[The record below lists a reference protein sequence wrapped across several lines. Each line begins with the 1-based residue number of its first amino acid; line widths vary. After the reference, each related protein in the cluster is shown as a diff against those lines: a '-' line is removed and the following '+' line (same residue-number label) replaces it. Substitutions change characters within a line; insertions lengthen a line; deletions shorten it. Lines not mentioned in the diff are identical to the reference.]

1 VHEAPG
7 ALPGC
12 ERRLVEKPGFTKIPQ
27 ESAPPMFYLPVRRL
41 FCFVIAA
48 LVLPIA
54 ALAQD
59 FPNKPVTLIVPW
71 PAGGSTDLAMR
82 ALAEATQKYLGQA
95 IVIDNKPGGGGTL
108 GPGNMAQTAR
118 PDGYTLSQA
127 PLGLYR
133 IPHMQK
139 VAFDPQKDF
148 SYILNLTGYT
158 FGFVVRAD
166 APWKTFR
173 ELLDFAK
180 ANPGKVNYG
189 STGTGTSPHLIM
201 EMIGSKEGIDWTHV
215 PFKGNADGTAALLG
229 GHIMG
234 MSDATGWGPHVDAG
248 RFRLLVTF
256 GASRTKRWPMVP
268 TAKELGLGIVANSPY
283 GLVGPKGMDPR
294 VVKILHDA
302 FKKGLEDPIHLGAV
316 EKYDQE
322 IFYMGSEEY
331 AKWAAET
338 YREERK
344 LIERLGLLAK

>member
-1 VHEAPG
+1 MLEMRRPRANGVQRSFSLLLALLAGLLAAP
-7 ALPGC
+7 
-12 ERRLVEKPGFTKIPQ
+12 V
-27 ESAPPMFYLPVRRL
+27 
-41 FCFVIAA
+41 
-48 LVLPIA
+48 

-82 ALAEATQKYLGQA
+82 ALAEATQKYLGQN
-95 IVIDNKPGGGGTL
+95 IVIENKPGGGGTI
-108 GPGNMAQTAR
+108 GPGNMAQTAK
-118 PDGYTLSQA
+118 PDGYTVSQA

-139 VAFDPQKDF
+139 VSFDPLKDF
-148 SYILNLTGYT
+148 TYILNLTGYT

-173 ELLDFAK
+173 EFLDYAK

-201 EMIGSKEGIDWTHV
+201 EMIGAKEGIEWTHV
-215 PFKGNADGTAALLG
+215 PFKGNADGTAALMG

-256 GASRTKRWPMVP
+256 GAHRTKRWPSVP
-268 TAKELGLGIVANSPY
+268 TASELGLGIIANSPY

-302 FKKGLEDPIHLGAV
+302 FKKGLEDPIHLRAV

-322 IFYMGSEEY
+322 IFYMSSEDY

-338 YREERK
+338 FREERK

>member
-1 VHEAPG
+1 
-7 ALPGC
+7 
-12 ERRLVEKPGFTKIPQ
+12 
-27 ESAPPMFYLPVRRL
+27 MYYLPVRRL

-82 ALAEATQKYLGQA
+82 ALAEATQKYLGQT

-148 SYILNLTGYT
+148 TYILNLTGYT

-173 ELLDFAK
+173 EFLDYAK

-201 EMIGSKEGIDWTHV
+201 EMIGAKEGIDWTHV

-256 GASRTKRWPMVP
+256 GASRTKRWPAVP

-302 FKKGLEDPIHLGAV
+302 FKKGLEDPIHLSAV

-322 IFYMGSEEY
+322 IFYMSSEEY

>member
-1 VHEAPG
+1 
-7 ALPGC
+7 
-12 ERRLVEKPGFTKIPQ
+12 
-27 ESAPPMFYLPVRRL
+27 MFYLPVRRL

-302 FKKGLEDPIHLGAV
+302 FKKGLEDPIHLSAV

-338 YREERK
+338 FREERK

>member
-1 VHEAPG
+1 
-7 ALPGC
+7 
-12 ERRLVEKPGFTKIPQ
+12 
-27 ESAPPMFYLPVRRL
+27 MFYLPVRRL
-41 FCFVIAA
+41 CCFVIAA

-82 ALAEATQKYLGQA
+82 ALAEATQKYLGQT

-201 EMIGSKEGIDWTHV
+201 EMIGAKEGIDWTHV

-256 GASRTKRWPMVP
+256 GATRTKRWPTVP

-302 FKKGLEDPIHLGAV
+302 FKKGLEDPIHLSAV

-338 YREERK
+338 FREERK

>member
-1 VHEAPG
+1 MPG
-7 ALPGC
+7 SRFRGAFRALLLVLALPLSAAAQ
-12 ERRLVEKPGFTKIPQ
+12 EFPAKP
-27 ESAPPMFYLPVRRL
+27 L
-41 FCFVIAA
+41 
-48 LVLPIA
+48 
-54 ALAQD
+54 
-59 FPNKPVTLIVPW
+59 TLIVPW

-82 ALAEATQKYLGQA
+82 ALAEATQKYLGQSI
-95 IVIDNKPGGGGTL
+95 IVENKPGGGGTL

-118 PDGYTLSQA
+118 PDGYTLAQA

-139 VAFDPQKDF
+139 VSFDPMKDF
-148 SYILNLTGYT
+148 TYILNLTGYT

-173 ELLDFAK
+173 DFLDYAK

-201 EMIGSKEGIDWTHV
+201 EMIGAKEGIEWTHV
-215 PFKGNADGTAALLG
+215 PFKGNADGTASLMG

-256 GASRTKRWPMVP
+256 GANRTKRWPAVP
-268 TAKELGLGIVANSPY
+268 TANELGLGIVANSPY
-283 GLVGPKGMDPR
+283 GLVGPRGMDPK

-302 FKKGLEDPIHLGAV
+302 FRKGLEDPIHLRAV

-322 IFYMGSEEY
+322 IFYMGSDDY

>member
-1 VHEAPG
+1 MGGVLLRRAWRG
-7 ALPGC
+7 VWRAVFLALPAM
-12 ERRLVEKPGFTKIPQ
+12 LLSFTAAAQ
-27 ESAPPMFYLPVRRL
+27 E
-41 FCFVIAA
+41 
-48 LVLPIA
+48 
-54 ALAQD
+54 
-59 FPNKPVTLIVPW
+59 FPAKPVTLIVPW

-82 ALAEATQKYLGQA
+82 ALAEATQKYLGQS
-95 IVIDNKPGGGGTL
+95 IIIENKPGGGGTL

-139 VAFDPQKDF
+139 VSFDPLRDF
-148 SYILNLTGYT
+148 TYILNLTGYT

-166 APWKTFR
+166 APWKSFR
-173 ELLDFAK
+173 DFLDYAK

-201 EMIGSKEGIDWTHV
+201 EMIGAKEGIEWTHV
-215 PFKGNADGTAALLG
+215 PFKGNADGTAALMG

-256 GASRTKRWPMVP
+256 GAARTKHWPAVP
-268 TAKELGLGIVANSPY
+268 TANEMGLGIVANSPY

-294 VVKILHDA
+294 VVKTLHDA
-302 FKKGLEDPIHLGAV
+302 FRKGLEDPIHLRAV

-322 IFYMGSEEY
+322 IFYMGSDEY
-331 AKWAAET
+331 GRWAADT
-338 YREERK
+338 FREERK

>member
-1 VHEAPG
+1 MLGMGLSSPRG
-7 ALPGC
+7 SMFCL
-12 ERRLVEKPGFTKIPQ
+12 RLC
-27 ESAPPMFYLPVRRL
+27 RL
-41 FCFVIAA
+41 FALSVAA
-48 LVLPIA
+48 LVFPMA
-54 ALAQD
+54 AMGQD
-59 FPNKPVTLIVPW
+59 FPGKAVTLIVPW

-82 ALAEATQKYLGQA
+82 ALAEATQKYLGQN
-95 IVIDNKPGGGGTL
+95 IVIENKPGGGGTL
-108 GPGNMAQTAR
+108 GPGIMAQSAR
-118 PDGYTLSQA
+118 PDGYTVSQA

-139 VAFDPQKDF
+139 VSFDPQKDF
-148 SYILNLTGYT
+148 TYIINLTGYT

-173 ELLDFAK
+173 EFLDFAK

-201 EMIGSKEGIDWTHV
+201 EMIGAKEGIEWTHV
-215 PFKGNADGTAALLG
+215 PFKGNADGTSALMG

-256 GASRTKRWPMVP
+256 GANRTKRWPAAP
-268 TAKELGLGIVANSPY
+268 TASEMGLGIVANSPY
-283 GLVGPKGMDPR
+283 GLVGPRGMDPR
-294 VVKILHDA
+294 VVRTLHDA
-302 FKKGLEDPIHLGAV
+302 FKKGLEDPLHLRAV

-322 IFYMGSEEY
+322 IFYMGSEDY

-338 YREERK
+338 FREERK

>member
-1 VHEAPG
+1 
-7 ALPGC
+7 
-12 ERRLVEKPGFTKIPQ
+12 
-27 ESAPPMFYLPVRRL
+27 MFYLPVRRL